1 MRIHRIHVFLVVL
14 AGMSLLMSACAGT
27 LRPGSQEPQRF
38 TLIVTGGS
46 AGEPTAQGCACRRL
60 GGMERMSG
68 CVSQTRTAAPGPLVL
83 NCGNLLFPHSSE
95 PSQQDLQTA
104 ELLLHSIRHMQ
115 AAAMNVSERDCAA
128 GAGFLKEHAGQ
139 TALLS
144 ANLSDSATGELMFS
158 PYLITTIN
166 RVRIGMFGLS
176 GASGS
181 TPAHGIRVD
190 DPLLSA
196 APVVSALQRKGCDVI
211 VLLSQLS
218 EEQNLRLLTGV
229 PGIHFVLGSSDTP
242 ARAEPLRSG
251 DGYSIAPGQ
260 GTHVAVLEC
269 LLEGRGPAFT
279 HIKAKQTETTPAQAQ
294 SQQTPAEP
302 GRGRFSYQLTALDS
316 TVAPDPAVELML
328 ETLREDRL
336 RQAMQ
341 AQQLPFRPTVP
352 AVDIEGLTEAGRK
365 RAIRLMN
372 EISCADRRIADCAA
386 DTELCRETGRMVAE
400 GVRAG
405 QTDGAIQF
413 TVQREIQSRT
423 QDQDIPL
430 DKPAVLH

>member
-1 MRIHRIHVFLVVL
+1 MQTIRIPAILIVL
-14 AGMSLLMSACAGT
+14 AGMSLLMCACAGT

-38 TLIVTGGS
+38 TLIVTSGT
-46 AGEPTAQGCACRRL
+46 AGALTAQGCGCRRL

-68 CVSQTRTAAPGPLVL
+68 CVEQTRAAAPSPLVL
-83 NCGNLLFPHSSE
+83 DCGNLLFAHNSK
-95 PSQQDLQTA
+95 PSQQDLQNA
-104 ELLLHSIRHMQ
+104 EILLQNISHMQ
-115 AAAMNVSERDCAA
+115 ATAINVSERDCAA
-128 GAGFLKEHAGQ
+128 GADFLKANAGQ
-139 TALLS
+139 VALLS
-144 ANLSDSATGELMFS
+144 SNVRDSATGELLFS
-158 PYLITTIN
+158 PYLITTLN
-166 RVRIGMFGLS
+166 RVRIGIFGLS
-176 GASGS
+176 AASGS
-181 TPAHGIRVD
+181 TPTGIRVD

-211 VLLSQLS
+211 VLLSQLR
-218 EEQNLRLLTGV
+218 EEQNLHLLTGV
-229 PGIHFVLGSSDTP
+229 PGIHFVFGSSDAP

-269 LLEGRGPAFT
+269 LLEGHGPAFT
-279 HIKAKQTETTPAQAQ
+279 HIGAKETEEPAAHAQ
-294 SQQTPAEP
+294 PQQTPVEAA
-302 GRGRFSYQLTALDS
+302 RGRFSYQLTALDS
-316 TVAPDPAVELML
+316 TVPSDPAVELMI

-336 RQAMQ
+336 RQDMQ
-341 AQQLPFRPTVP
+341 TQQLPFRHVVP
-352 AVDIEGLTEAGRK
+352 AVDIAGLTEAGRK

-372 EISCADRRIADCAA
+372 EISCGDRRIADCAA

-413 TVQREIQSRT
+413 TVLRAMQTRT
-423 QDQDIPL
+423 ADQDIPL

>member
-1 MRIHRIHVFLVVL
+1 MQTVRIPAILIVL
-14 AGMSLLMSACAGT
+14 AGMSLLMSACASL

-38 TLIVTGGS
+38 TLIVTSGT
-46 AGEPTAQGCACRRL
+46 AGALTAQGCGCRRL
-60 GGMERMSG
+60 GGIERMSG
-68 CVSQTRTAAPGPLVL
+68 CVEQTRTTAPSPLVL
-83 NCGNLLFPHSSE
+83 NCGNLLFAHNSK
-95 PSQQDLQTA
+95 PSQQDLQNA
-104 ELLLHSIRHMQ
+104 EFLLQNINHMQ
-115 AAAMNVSERDCAA
+115 ATAMNVSERDCAA
-128 GAGFLKEHAGQ
+128 GADFLKENAGQ
-139 TALLS
+139 VALLS
-144 ANLSDSATGELMFS
+144 SNVRDSATGELLFS
-158 PYLITTIN
+158 PYLITTLN
-166 RVRIGMFGLS
+166 RVRIGIFGLS
-176 GASGS
+176 AASGP

-196 APVVSALQRKGCDVI
+196 APIVSALQRKGCDVI

-218 EEQNLRLLTGV
+218 EEQNLHLLTGV
-229 PGIHFVLGSSDTP
+229 PDIHFVFGSSDAP
-242 ARAEPLRSG
+242 ARAEPLRFG
-251 DGYSIAPGQ
+251 DGYIIAPGQ

-279 HIKAKQTETTPAQAQ
+279 HIGAKETEEPPAHAQ
-294 SQQTPAEP
+294 PQQTPAQP
-302 GRGRFSYQLTALDS
+302 ARGRFSYQLTALDS
-316 TVAPDPAVELML
+316 TVPSDPAIELLL

-341 AQQLPFRPTVP
+341 KQQLHFSNTVP

-372 EISCADRRIADCAA
+372 EISCGDRRIAECAA

-400 GVRAG
+400 CVRAG

-413 TVQREIQSRT
+413 TVLRAMQTRT
-423 QDQDIPL
+423 ADQDIPL

>member
-1 MRIHRIHVFLVVL
+1 MRIYRIHVLLVVL
-14 AGMSLLMSACAGT
+14 AGMSLLMNACAGT
-27 LRPGSQEPQRF
+27 LRLGSQGPQRF
-38 TLIVTGGS
+38 TLIVTGGA

-68 CVSQTRTAAPGPLVL
+68 CVGQARAAAPGPLVL
-83 NCGNLLFPHSSE
+83 NCGNLLFAHNSK
-95 PSQQDLQTA
+95 PSQQDLQNATF
-104 ELLLHSIRHMQ
+104 LLHSIRHMQ

-128 GAGFLKEHAGQ
+128 GASFLKEHAGQ

-144 ANLSDSATGELMFS
+144 SNLRDSATGELLFS
-158 PYLITTIN
+158 PYLITTLN
-166 RVRIGMFGLS
+166 RVRIGIFGLS

-181 TPAHGIRVD
+181 APAHGIRVD

-196 APVVSALQRKGCDVI
+196 APVVNELKRKGCDVI

-229 PGIHFVLGSSDTP
+229 PGIHFVLGSADAP

-279 HIKAKQTETTPAQAQ
+279 HIGAKETEKPSAQAQ
-294 SQQTPAEP
+294 SQQTPAEAA
-302 GRGRFSYQLTALDS
+302 RGRFSYQLTALDS
-316 TVAPDPAVELML
+316 TVPSDPAVELL
-328 ETLREDRL
+328 IETLREERL

-341 AQQLPFRPTVP
+341 EQRLQFRDSVP
-352 AVDIEGLTEAGRK
+352 AVDMGTMTEAGRK

-386 DTELCRETGRMVAE
+386 DTELCRETGRMVTE

-413 TVQREIQSRT
+413 TVLRAMQAHT
-423 QDQDIPL
+423 ADQDIPL